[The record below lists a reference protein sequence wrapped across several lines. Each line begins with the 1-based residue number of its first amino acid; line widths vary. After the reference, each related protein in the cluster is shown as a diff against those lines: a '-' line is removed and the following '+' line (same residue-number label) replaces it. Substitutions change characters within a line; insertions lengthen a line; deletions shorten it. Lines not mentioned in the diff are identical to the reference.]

1 MTRALLYR
9 RFGRWQEAYAQFVRA
24 SELNPQDLLAY
35 ISAGG
40 AAMALRWWDEVDRM
54 VERIVKH
61 FPRHVSG
68 ASREHAVT
76 LRLRGDVAAGN
87 RQLENA
93 KLQMPGDFAPL
104 FYIPFWKHEFE
115 QCRRLVTE
123 AAKYSELQDERWDKE
138 LQLVFVTKSPFDE
151 QAAREAEKRLEERLA
166 RPIHREQQ
174 GDLVIALSNV
184 KMLLGKKKEA
194 LRIAEESV
202 EQHPISEDAF
212 ANLDRL
218 KRLAFMYL
226 YAGEND
232 RALQTFAKL
241 VQLPNGEHYGELKY
255 NPVLDGLRQ
264 DPRFEQIL
272 KQAQQPFPRL

>member
-1 MTRALLYR
+1 M
-9 RFGRWQEAYAQFVRA
+9 
-24 SELNPQDLLAY
+24 
-35 ISAGG
+35 
-40 AAMALRWWDEVDRM
+40 
-54 VERIVKH
+54 
-61 FPRHVSG
+61 
-68 ASREHAVT
+68 EHAVT

-87 RQLENA
+87 KEMESV

-104 FYIPFWKHEFE
+104 FYIPFWKRDFE
-115 QCRRLVTE
+115 ECRRLVTE
-123 AAKYSELQDERWDKE
+123 AAKYSELQDERWDKQ
-138 LQLVFVTKSPFDE
+138 LQLAFVTKFSFDE
-151 QAAREAEKRLEERLA
+151 QAAREAEKRLEKRLA
-166 RPIHREQQ
+166 GSIQREEQ

-202 EQHPISEDAF
+202 EQHPISEDAL
-212 ANLDRL
+212 ANVDRL

-241 VQLPNGEHYGELKY
+241 VQLPGGEYFGELEY
-255 NPVLDGLRQ
+255 NPILDGLRQ

-272 KQAQQPFPRL
+272 RQARQPFPRL